1 MTMKTFISTVV
12 VIVLFSGCKPERFYT
27 GDPKPVISKVV
38 LNQSTFKQFTDTVV
52 ISFDYADGDGDLGYD
67 NADSLSLEIKDV
79 RFAKADYYH
88 VRPLAP
94 AGSQINIHGT
104 IKVTL
109 KNVFLL
115 GAGSSETTKFQIR
128 IKDRMQHWSNI
139 LETKTISITK

>member
-1 MTMKTFISTVV
+1 MKTFISTVI

-52 ISFDYADGDGDLGYD
+52 ISFDYVDGDGDLGYD

>member
-1 MTMKTFISTVV
+1 MKPP
-12 VIVLFSGCKPERFYT
+12 VILLFVMIVFFGCKPERFYT
-27 GDPKPVISKVV
+27 GDPKPVISKIT
-38 LNQSTFKQFTDTVV
+38 LNQTSFKQFTDTVV
-52 ISFDYADGDGDLGYD
+52 ISFDYADGDGDLGFD

-94 AGSQINIHGT
+94 AGTQVNIHGT

-115 GAGSSETTKFQIR
+115 GAGTSETTKFQLR
-128 IKDRMQHWSNI
+128 IKDRMQHWSNT
-139 LETKTISITK
+139 LETKTITITK

>member
-1 MTMKTFISTVV
+1 MTMKTFISTVI

-52 ISFDYADGDGDLGYD
+52 ISFDYVDGDGDLGYD

-94 AGSQINIHGT
+94 AGSQINIHGM

>member
-1 MTMKTFISTVV
+1 MKTFISTVI

-38 LNQSTFKQFTDTVV
+38 LNPSTFKQFTDTVV
-52 ISFDYADGDGDLGYD
+52 ISFDYVDGDGDLGYD

>member
-1 MTMKTFISTVV
+1 MTMKTFISTVI

-115 GAGSSETTKFQIR
+115 GAGSSETTKFQIL

>member
-1 MTMKTFISTVV
+1 MKPPVILLFVFIVF
-12 VIVLFSGCKPERFYT
+12 IGCKPERFYT
-27 GDPKPVISKVV
+27 GDPKPVISKIT
-38 LNQSTFKQFTDTVV
+38 LNQTSFKQFTDTVV
-52 ISFDYADGDGDLGYD
+52 ISFDYADGDGDLGFD

-94 AGSQINIHGT
+94 AGTQVNIHGT

-115 GAGSSETTKFQIR
+115 GAGTSETTKFQLR
-128 IKDRMQHWSNI
+128 IKDRMQHWSNT
-139 LETKTISITK
+139 LETKTITITK

>member
-1 MTMKTFISTVV
+1 MTMKTFISTVI

-52 ISFDYADGDGDLGYD
+52 ISFDYVDGDGDLGYD

-115 GAGSSETTKFQIR
+115 GAVSSETTKFQIR